1 MKESREY
8 RVVFHL
14 EQSDQQRLR
23 IAVNNTTNLIADKET
38 AVQAAF
44 VANVKAPQLFLAD
57 ESGTEWAET
66 AAQLVNRGILT
77 IYVCNNSLKNLHLS
91 PESLL
96 PFCEIVPAGISRII
110 ELQNE
115 GFAYIKP

>member
-1 MKESREY
+1 MKKSNEY

-14 EQSDQQRLR
+14 EQPDPQRLH
-23 IAVNNTTNLIADKET
+23 IAVNNTANLIADKGM

-44 VANVKAPQLFLAD
+44 VANFKAPQLFLAG

-77 IYVCNNSLKNLHLS
+77 IYLCKSSLKSLHLA

-96 PFCEIVPAGISRII
+96 PFCKIVPAGISRII